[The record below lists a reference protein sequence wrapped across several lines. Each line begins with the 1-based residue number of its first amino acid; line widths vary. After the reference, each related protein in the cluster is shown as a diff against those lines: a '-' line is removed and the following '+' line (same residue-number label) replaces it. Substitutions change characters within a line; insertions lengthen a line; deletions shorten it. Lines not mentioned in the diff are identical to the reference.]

1 MSLRPAAVLLLSA
14 LVAAGCRAP
23 GAAEAMANR
32 AQGANASRE
41 LISTLTGDPP
51 NFAQMTN
58 GSLATVVSRDF
69 GRGAKA
75 GALVE
80 LFWPNYTADHLWD
93 SYVGVVRQGGKATW
107 AHQLKLVRQA
117 LAPDTGRA
125 IAAFEG
131 PGVRLE
137 IEDVVAPGSDVHLRR
152 ATLTN
157 TDGEPLVGAA
167 LANFAFLTIGHLPAG
182 DRARFEDGVLV
193 QSEGKTAVAVAS
205 DVAPDAAR
213 VGLAN
218 LPLTDLRDARHAAE
232 GGDWKG
238 PQAAGPAPGGVDAVS
253 RHPLPALAPGASA
266 SVTWAIAAAS
276 DAGTARQA
284 ARRAAD
290 AGFAPVARADAER
303 WGAWLASSKHPAGLS
318 PDARAVYRRALVA
331 LGQHM
336 ASNGA
341 IIAAPTNLNPPYRF
355 VWPRD
360 GSLIA
365 LTLLKAGHRAE
376 AEKFFAFAETLQRPD
391 GSFAINYFPDGK
403 RALWD
408 FGPQGNEHDQ
418 PGTFA
423 WGVGKVF
430 AATGDRGWLAA
441 RWPAVK
447 RSCGFLLAQQT
458 PSGLLTTCRDLWEL
472 DHDGTWTYSNGAAA
486 AGLRAGAAIAEAMG
500 EPGEAAR
507 YREASERMTRAIA
520 DQLVGGPGNWL
531 VRGLRKG
538 KLDTT
543 VEAANLAL
551 GGSAFG
557 VFDDR
562 HPAMAATGEAV
573 KARLGMPGGGIRRYE
588 NDRYYDGQPWPVS
601 TAWLATHRLAVGDR
615 APARAAIDTMTRW
628 AGATESLMLGEQFD
642 EQKRRWAS
650 AFPLAWSEAA
660 FVGLALELEP

>member
-1 MSLRPAAVLLLSA
+1 MRHSPYLALLLTAVL
-14 LVAAGCRAP
+14 AAGCRAP
-23 GAAEAMANR
+23 GTAEAQA
-32 AQGANASRE
+32 AGAGELGASRE
-41 LISTLTGDPP
+41 LISTVTGDPP
-51 NFAQMTN
+51 NFAQMAN

-107 AHQLKLVRQA
+107 AHQMKLVRQA

-125 IAAFEG
+125 IAVFEG
-131 PGVRLE
+131 AGVRLE
-137 IEDVVAPGSDVHLRR
+137 LADVVAPKADVHLRR

-157 TDGEPLVGAA
+157 TDGQPLVGAS
-167 LANFAFLTIGHLPAG
+167 LANFAFFTLGHLPAG

-193 QSEGKTAVAVAS
+193 QTDGATAIAVAS
-205 DVAPDAAR
+205 DVPPDAAR

-218 LPLTDLRDARHAAE
+218 LPLTQLRDARQAAE
-232 GGDWKG
+232 AGDWHG
-238 PQAAGPAPGGVDAVS
+238 ATSAGPAPGGVDAVT
-253 RHPLPALAPGASA
+253 RHPLPTLAPGASA
-266 SVTWAIAAAS
+266 SVTFAIAVSGNATTARAA
-276 DAGTARQA
+276 ARQA
-284 ARRAAD
+284 AD
-290 AGFAPVARADAER
+290 GGFTPVAEADAER
-303 WGAWLASSKHPAGLS
+303 WGRWLAASRQPASLS
-318 PDARAVYRRALVA
+318 PEALAVYRRGLVT
-331 LGQHM
+331 LGQHL

-376 AEKFFAFAETLQRPD
+376 AERFFSFAETLQRPD

-408 FGPQGNEHDQ
+408 FGPNGNEHDQ
-418 PGTFA
+418 PGTHA
-423 WGVGKVF
+423 WAVARVF
-430 AATGDRGWLAA
+430 AQTGDRGWLAA

-447 RSCGFLLAQQT
+447 RACGFLLSQQQ
-458 PSGLLTTCRDLWEL
+458 PDGLLTTCRDLWEL

-486 AGLRAGAAIAEAMG
+486 AGLLAGATIAETLG

-507 YREASERMTRAIA
+507 YRAAAERMRAAIA
-520 DQLVGGPGNWL
+520 AKLVGGPGNWL

-551 GGSAFG
+551 GGSAFN
-557 VFDDR
+557 VFPDR
-562 HPAMAATGEAV
+562 HPAMIATGEAV
-573 KARLGMPGGGIRRYE
+573 QARLGRPGGGMRRYE
-588 NDRYYDGQPWPVS
+588 NDRYYDGQPWPVATS
-601 TAWLATHRLAVGDR
+601 WLATHRLALGDR
-615 APARAAIDTMTRW
+615 TAARGAIDTMTRW

-660 FVGLALELEP
+660 FVGLALELER